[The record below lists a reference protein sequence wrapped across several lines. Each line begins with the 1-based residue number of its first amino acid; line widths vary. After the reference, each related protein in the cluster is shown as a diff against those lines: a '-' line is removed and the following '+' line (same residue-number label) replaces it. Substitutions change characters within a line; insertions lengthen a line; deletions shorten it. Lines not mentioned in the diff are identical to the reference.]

1 MWYASLITKLKK
13 PRTVMT
19 ILKSTIPIPPIL
31 YQGLLTNF
39 IIRHVVSIEISI

>member
-1 MWYASLITKLKK
+1 MWYASLITKFKK

-19 ILKSTIPIPPIL
+19 ILKSTIPIPSIL

-39 IIRHVVSIEISI
+39 IRHVVSIEISI